1 MQREHIHNG
10 NIDTIS
16 LEIHQESS
24 VFRLHPKLEVNSKGI
39 QSLLGKPEKIAI
51 QECYICCT

>member
-10 NIDTIS
+10 NIDEFQEK
-16 LEIHQESS
+16 LYLESS

-51 QECYICCT
+51 QECYICCM